1 MINISLPALPKCSR
15 NSGFIFHEKR
25 FFILVLSIWYI
36 LYIGCSFCHRIS
48 SLHIVYFLGP
58 PLIFNTTLPGLERK
72 QCTSTLN
79 VQIPIQNKNVSYYYH
94 IQQKGQ
100 MGRLTNKNI
109 KRSIKQNLTNPFPK
123 TGIVL
128 CK

>member
-79 VQIPIQNKNVSYYYH
+79 VQIPIQNKKGVILSPHPTVGANRR
-94 IQQKGQ
+94 IEKQKDKKV
-100 MGRLTNKNI
+100 NKAKLYKPVPI
-109 KRSIKQNLTNPFPK
+109 KMNSF
-123 TGIVL
+123 V
-128 CK
+128 